1 MFLPVKQ
8 GDNIKLLCMLTSG
21 HSVLQ
26 KFSEVDGGTILH
38 VAASEGHVL
47 TTYFLLQVREWSRF
61 VGLTSI
67 SISFFQKAGAEI
79 DAVDKFFHTPLMIAC
94 MEGKPEI
101 VKFLLS
107 SGADFNLKDEVGMT
121 W

>member
-47 TTYFLLQVREWSRF
+47 TTYFLLQVRE
-61 VGLTSI
+61 
-67 SISFFQKAGAEI
+67 
-79 DAVDKFFHTPLMIAC
+79 
-94 MEGKPEI
+94 
-101 VKFLLS
+101 
-107 SGADFNLKDEVGMT
+107 
-121 W
+121 